1 MYSPSS
7 FFSALVTKEMMTVTM
22 SVLVTTLNLMTMT
35 RPSND
40 FHVDFE
46 EIDDK
51 CDDLTYAIINPT
63 VNIMT
68 SVTNV
73 RSTS

>member
-1 MYSPSS
+1 MI
-7 FFSALVTKEMMTVTM
+7 FMTG
-22 SVLVTTLNLMTMT
+22 N
-35 RPSND
+35 
-40 FHVDFE
+40 VDFE